1 MTQFLPKTASIG
13 IIELTD
19 SSVRPGNRGHFTG
32 GFYFAE
38 WTRDPTMWQTY
49 LQPRSIDEAV
59 QSLARYGA
67 DARAINGGTDLI
79 FDLERRLRTPK
90 VLIDISRVPGLT
102 YAREDGDHI
111 RIGAS
116 VTHSQVLASKLLR
129 VRAYPLVRACADI
142 GVPQVRN
149 RGTVVGNLVSASPAN
164 DTIAA
169 LWAMG
174 AELKLKSAR
183 GERIVT
189 FNDFFKGIRQ
199 TAMEPDEMVVEVAC
213 SKMTWKDKAT
223 FLRLGWDRDEEKA
236 LPNVGVV
243 LEFEDDEISNAWI
256 TLGGIAPTV
265 VNAIDAEQGLV
276 GQWLNDAVIEEA
288 ADLAVGAVQRA
299 DRAEMTRELVARALR
314 EIRDEQVTV
323 PESDWEW
330 DGKERAFEIQNA
342 NFEIGIND
350 SIEMTLNG
358 ESRVV
363 TGATNQTLLQ
373 MLRDDLQLLDAAK
386 CTDGE
391 CGLCMVM
398 LDGVAAMSCLVPAPR
413 AHHADVVAHK
423 AG

>member
-1 MTQFLPKTASIG
+1 
-13 IIELTD
+13 
-19 SSVRPGNRGHFTG
+19 
-32 GFYFAE
+32 
-38 WTRDPTMWQTY
+38 MWQTY
-49 LQPRSIDEAV
+49 IQPRSIDEAV
-59 QSLARYGA
+59 HSLARYGA
-67 DARAINGGTDLI
+67 DARVVNGGTDLI

-90 VLIDISRVPGLT
+90 VLVDISRVPGLT
-102 YAREDGDHI
+102 YAREDGDFI

-129 VRAYPLVRACADI
+129 ERAYPLVRACADI